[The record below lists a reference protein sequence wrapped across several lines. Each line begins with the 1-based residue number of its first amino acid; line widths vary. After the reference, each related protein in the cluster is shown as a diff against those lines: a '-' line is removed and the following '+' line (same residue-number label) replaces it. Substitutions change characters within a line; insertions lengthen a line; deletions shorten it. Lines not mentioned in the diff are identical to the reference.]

1 MARDSVTAG
10 HDEAS
15 ATRRETM
22 KLEAEWWQEEDRMW
36 VMPEKK
42 PNMAQTG
49 FVSGLFSSPEQM
61 EEAARE
67 FQRLAAEWKTT
78 KGAKP

>member
-1 MARDSVTAG
+1 
-10 HDEAS
+10 
-15 ATRRETM
+15 M
-22 KLEAEWWQEEDRMW
+22 KLKAEWWQEEDRLW
-36 VMPEKK
+36 VMPEAS
-42 PNMAQTG
+42 PGTG

-61 EEAARE
+61 EEVARE